1 MPAKKYVAWAAAAV
15 AVAYLVQR
23 PDGAARAVA
32 RVATGLTS
40 AADSVATFLDALG

>member
-23 PDGAARAVA
+23 PEGAARSVA
-32 RVATGLTS
+32 RAAEGLTS
-40 AADSVATFLDALG
+40 AADSVATFLNALG